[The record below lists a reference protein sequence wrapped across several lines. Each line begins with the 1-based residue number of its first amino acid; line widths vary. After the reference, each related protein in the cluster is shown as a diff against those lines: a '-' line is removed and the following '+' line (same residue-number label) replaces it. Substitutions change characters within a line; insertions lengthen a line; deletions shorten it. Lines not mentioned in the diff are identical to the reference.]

1 MLRCDGCESVLP
13 VTVQLLA
20 WSRSSKVPQ
29 TIAGRRAVF
38 CHFRFQNWLI
48 QNSRTAPNASNA
60 PIPNKYDSMTVF
72 ACPLQSAQPEHVPIA
87 RTTEWLALSSCALC
101 PSPCAAFSYAVLYVS
116 GLNFYEIMVSPPS
129 CFPASLHILFK
140 GHLGNGLQSSLHKL
154 SKLLAEASESFWA
167 TSPHGLHTDSTRV
180 STTKS
185 YSLIQWYPV
194 YMSIWARTL
203 IHSQR
208 RRFCHW
214 AQSHIRNKALVV
226 LEDSLIFGRL
236 QISSNENSSL
246 QEDGAPHTF

>member
-1 MLRCDGCESVLP
+1 MSWLLSQEILRKPSRSSRSSRSSRHMLRCDGCESVLP

-87 RTTEWLALSSCALC
+87 RTTEWLALWSCALC

-154 SKLLAEASESFWA
+154 SKLLATEASESFWA
-167 TSPHGLHTDSTRV
+167 TSPHGLHTGKHHGLHTGLKHDKIIESD
-180 STTKS
+180 
-185 YSLIQWYPV
+185 PV
-194 YMSIWARTL
+194 
-203 IHSQR
+203 
-208 RRFCHW
+208 
-214 AQSHIRNKALVV
+214 
-226 LEDSLIFGRL
+226 
-236 QISSNENSSL
+236 ISSVHVYLSTDVDTLSEASL
-246 QEDGAPHTF
+246 LPLGSVTH